1 MVGVKTTVLTEGLL
15 GGAILS
21 VAAIVLGVLGLSPSF
36 TWIPEALL
44 LAAFVLVYVG
54 IAGAIGGRAGM
65 HSGRVMAGTLAG
77 VIAGAI
83 AGCAGGLTYVAFG
96 KPVLNVLIGA
106 IGGALAGGI
115 AGGVGAV
122 LDLRREPAQRR

>member
-1 MVGVKTTVLTEGLL
+1 VKTTVVTEGLL
-15 GGAILS
+15 GGAILG
-21 VAAIVLGVLGLSPSF
+21 VTGIVFGVLGLSPSF
-36 TWIPEALL
+36 SWIPEALL

-77 VIAGAI
+77 LIAGAI

-96 KPVLNVLIGA
+96 KPVLNVVIGT

-115 AGGVGAV
+115 AGMAGAV
-122 LDLRREPAQRR
+122 LDLRRQPAQRR